1 MALVIGE
8 NSYLTL
14 VEAQSIVEDELYSDS
29 PEYELWSGLDEKE
42 KEIICRKGTMAINSL
57 EFKGTRQ
64 VWQYKLKFP
73 RIINGIEV
81 LPQEVKIA
89 AVMNGLIDKLV
100 SSSEQYKLA
109 RNGVKSIAVGPDSVS
124 LDTERLKGIK
134 VYDEAKIYINSY
146 IRTSVS
152 V

>member
-1 MALVIGE
+1 MALVIGD

-14 VEAQSIVEDELYSDS
+14 EEAQDIVDNELYPDS
-29 PEYELWSGLDEKE
+29 PEFELWGSLDEKG
-42 KEIICRKGTMAINSL
+42 KELICRKGTMAINSL

-64 VWQYKLKFP
+64 VWKYKLKFP
-73 RIINGIEV
+73 RIINGVEV
-81 LPQEVKIA
+81 LPTEVKIA

-109 RNGVKSIAVGPDSVS
+109 RNGVKSIAVGPDSVR
-124 LDTERLKGIK
+124 LDTERFKGIR

-152 V
+152 I